1 LTEQEAEPDAHRIL
15 GHFVHGEWFG
25 GTGSIPR
32 WAGYTLGVELVTA
45 YLATHPGV
53 TAAALVHE
61 PAASITANSSYK
73 P

>member
-1 LTEQEAEPDAHRIL
+1 MRIESS
-15 GHFVHGEWFG
+15 GTSYMASGFG